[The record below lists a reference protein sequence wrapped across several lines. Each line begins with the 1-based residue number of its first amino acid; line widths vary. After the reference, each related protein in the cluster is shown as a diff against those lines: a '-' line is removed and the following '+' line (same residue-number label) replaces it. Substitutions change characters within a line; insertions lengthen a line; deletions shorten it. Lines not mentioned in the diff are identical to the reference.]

1 MTELKTLLEKL
12 KPEIREAIEAERD
25 LYPSTVKHLCHNLS
39 QVYFVS
45 DMRYEDALSIMSYY
59 RAAFGEEANTPWYCM
74 MEVPAMLEA
83 E

>member
-1 MTELKTLLEKL
+1 MTNLKTLLEKL
-12 KPEIREAIEAERD
+12 KPEIREAIEADRA

-45 DMRYEDALSIMSYY
+45 DMRYEDAMSVMSYHK
-59 RAAFGEEANTPWYCM
+59 AAFGEVATTPWDCM
-74 MEVPAMLEA
+74 AEVPVLEA